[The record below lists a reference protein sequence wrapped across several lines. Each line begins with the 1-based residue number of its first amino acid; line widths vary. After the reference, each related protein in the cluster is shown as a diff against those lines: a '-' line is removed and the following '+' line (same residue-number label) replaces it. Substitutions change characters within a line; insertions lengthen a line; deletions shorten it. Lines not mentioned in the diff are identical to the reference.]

1 MSINYNVVARVN
13 PQKREEAA
21 KYYAT
26 LNSRGKRNLRYI
38 AQRIS
43 DKSTLNIIDVKAV
56 LEGFLQVIPEE
67 LNDGYIVELEDFG
80 NFGVTCSSKPSDTEE
95 DVTASNIEKVNLQF
109 RPGKLIKNVLD
120 NAEFKREIIS
130 KQATSEPNN

>member
-13 PQKREEAA
+13 PLKREETP
-21 KYYAT
+21 KFYVT
-26 LNSRGKRNLRYI
+26 FNSKGKRNLRYI

-56 LEGFLQVIPEE
+56 LEGLLQVIPEE
-67 LNDGYIVELEDFG
+67 INDGYIVELEEFG
-80 NFGVTCSSKPSDTEE
+80 NFGVTCSSIPSETEE
-95 DVTASNIEKVNLQF
+95 EVTASNIEKVNLQF

-120 NAEFKREIIS
+120 NAEFKREVIS
-130 KQATSEPNN
+130 KPVTPVQTT